1 MNRMMRKKR
10 MKGGRKRRN
19 RISRVEV
26 ARWPGG
32 GGEVAGW
39 RGGGGGG
46 GTAGGG
52 GGGLASVPTIGPTTA
67 TTHWLPPATFKINF

>member
-1 MNRMMRKKR
+1 MKRMMRKKR

-32 GGEVAGW
+32 GGEVAMVAQLVVGW
-39 RGGGGGG
+39 P
-46 GTAGGG
+46 
-52 GGGLASVPTIGPTTA
+52 GLHAHYWPYCRHHSTIIQHLVYKLLLLLFFPY
-67 TTHWLPPATFKINF
+67 